1 MVGRLS
7 KEIGFQQLKLCL
19 EQPTERERQRERQK
33 GDTDLSYGSLVTL
46 NIKGS
51 EGLGQGKEEEDEWK
65 GR

>member
-19 EQPTERERQRERQK
+19 EQPTERERQK